1 MSNYRDV
8 ELSISRVIEL
18 SNYRVIDFSIS
29 RFLDFR
35 PPILQ
40 QLKHRDVNDGALHY
54 QQFLLFHAMERL

>member
-1 MSNYRDV
+1 MSNYRY
-8 ELSISRVIEL
+8 LEL
-18 SNYRVIDFSIS
+18 SNYRVIEFSNYRFLDFSI
-29 RFLDFR
+29 FR